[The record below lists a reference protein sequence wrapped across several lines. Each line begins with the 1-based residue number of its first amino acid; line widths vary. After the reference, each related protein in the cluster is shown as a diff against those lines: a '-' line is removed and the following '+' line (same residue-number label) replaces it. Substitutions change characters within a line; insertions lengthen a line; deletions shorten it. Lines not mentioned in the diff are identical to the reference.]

1 MNSLNALHA
10 AGQCIWLD
18 YIHRTLLT
26 SGKLTRYITD
36 YSVTGLT
43 SNPTIFEHAIASG
56 SDYDTAIF
64 QGFQRGL
71 TPEDVFIAIAL
82 EDITTA
88 ADLFR
93 PVYAAS
99 DGNDGL
105 VSLEVSPRLA
115 DDAQGTIAEARRLYA
130 LAGRPNVLIKVPG
143 TAAGRVA
150 IEELIGAGVPV
161 NVTLLFST
169 EHYLAA
175 AEAYLKGIERR
186 LAAGHDVRV
195 ASVASLFISR
205 WDTGTAAKLPAPL
218 RNRLGIA
225 VAQRTYRAY
234 QELLASG
241 RWRRL
246 AEAGARPQ
254 RLLWASTG
262 TKDPSL
268 PDTYYVTALAAAQT
282 VNTLPEATL
291 LAFGQHGEVGALLTT
306 DDTGATAVMRG
317 VTEAGIDVEALA
329 AELQLKGRD
338 AFSDSFTQ
346 LLRQLEAK
354 YEQLCKAQ
362 GGADKRLAGAR

>member
-1 MNSLNALHA
+1 MNPLNALHA
-10 AGQCIWLD
+10 AGQRIWLD

-26 SGKLTRYITD
+26 SGQLAHYIAA

-43 SNPTIFEHAIASG
+43 SNPTLFEHAIASG
-56 SDYDTAIF
+56 SDYDAAIL

-71 TPEDVFIAIAL
+71 ASEDVFITIAL
-82 EDITTA
+82 EDITAA

-93 PVYAAS
+93 PVYDAS
-99 DGNDGL
+99 DGSDGF

-115 DDAQGTIAEARRLYA
+115 DDAQGTVTEARRLYA

-150 IEELIGAGVPV
+150 IEELILAGVPV

-186 LAAGHDVRV
+186 LTAGHDPRV
-195 ASVASLFISR
+195 ASVASLFVSR
-205 WDTGTAAKLPAPL
+205 WDTGTAAKLPTQL

-234 QELLASG
+234 RELLASP

-268 PDTYYVTALAAAQT
+268 PNSYYVTALAAAQT
-282 VNTLPEATL
+282 VNTMPEATL
-291 LAFGQHGEVGALLTT
+291 LAFGRHGEVGALLST
-306 DDTGATAVMRG
+306 DDTEATAVIRG
-317 VTEAGIDVEALA
+317 VTETGIDVDAFA

-338 AFSDSFTQ
+338 AFGDSFTQ
-346 LLRQLEAK
+346 LLRRLEAK
-354 YEQLCKAQ
+354 YEQLSKAWESQ
-362 GGADKRLAGAR
+362 NQRLVSTR